1 MNTIQ
6 LNIINYSP
14 VFLLIIF
21 TFGAY
26 QNLTF
31 MQFIIFIVL
40 LFLYGYCIYCKGII
54 MGAKHERLTS
64 IVNAKVFAK
73 EMVKFIEEEI
83 KEQNNKRIK
92 EQNNEKTTN
101 INNGSI

>member
-6 LNIINYSP
+6 LNLINYSP

-31 MQFIIFIVL
+31 MQFGFFLLSFICFFL
-40 LFLYGYCIYCKGII
+40 LNF
-54 MGAKHERLTS
+54 
-64 IVNAKVFAK
+64 
-73 EMVKFIEEEI
+73 
-83 KEQNNKRIK
+83 
-92 EQNNEKTTN
+92 NEKTE
-101 INNGSI
+101 IMSDFFANNMKL